1 MCVPATCEYM
11 YVKYV
16 FNPEENGQ
24 VHILRITM
32 FSFSFSFSFSW
43 FSIFAISTFS
53 CSAGGRCTSQYPRHP
68 AKGCG
73 RSGPVSV
80 VWSILP
86 RRASH
91 WCVVHTYFRRHAR
104 RATAGSENPARAMEA
119 SFALVRRA
127 LMEDLR
133 DHYMINRRYDPSPEV
148 INLSHSIGSLST
160 TQDHP
165 CRPWPTFLRLNVLSQ
180 IAWTSVRI
188 QAGSITINI
197 Y

>member
-1 MCVPATCEYM
+1 MVSYCLVLVWVDFLSSRLAHFHVLLGAGVLLSTQDTQRGI
-11 YVKYV
+11 VD
-16 FNPEENGQ
+16 
-24 VHILRITM
+24 TAST
-32 FSFSFSFSFSW
+32 SFSLMCRF
-43 FSIFAISTFS
+43 
-53 CSAGGRCTSQYPRHP
+53 
-68 AKGCG
+68 
-73 RSGPVSV
+73 
-80 VWSILP
+80 
-86 RRASH
+86 
-91 WCVVHTYFRRHAR
+91 HTYFRRHTR

-119 SFALVRRA
+119 SLALVRRA
-127 LMEDLR
+127 PMEDLR

-180 IAWTSVRI
+180 MAWTSVRI